1 MGLIQTIRG
10 WFNMILKRKAK
21 DEFNVEAISTDKMDA
36 FIKKCINIYKGQPEW
51 LDEKDEIKT
60 INFAKSICSEVA
72 RLSTLAIG
80 IKIDGSARADYL
92 QTQIDKMYFNI
103 RHWVEYG
110 CAYGTII
117 LKPNGNNVDLFVPGD
132 FIITDR
138 DGDDITGVVFYFSQ
152 AVQEGKNKAWYT
164 RLEYHRFAEDG
175 AYLIDNV
182 CYKGLSKDDTRD
194 KVDISLTPWK
204 DLLES
209 ATIGGLEKPLYGVL
223 RTPQANN
230 IEIDS
235 PLSVPIFADA
245 LEELKDLD
253 IAYSRNCT
261 EINDSKRTVLM
272 DSDKLFPFGASG
284 MSEVA
289 RLDRGVASGLMKDKM
304 GLPKYVRMVEG
315 NGEKDFYQEI
325 NPTLNTQTRLDGIN
339 ALLSQIAYKVGFS
352 NGYFV
357 FNESTGIQT
366 ATGVEAEQQRTI
378 QFIKDVRD
386 KLEDC
391 MDNLIYAMDVF
402 ATLYGLAP
410 AGTYE
415 VTYDFGDITY
425 DRESDRLR
433 WWQYVQAGKVPAWMF
448 FVKFE
453 GMSEE
458 EAKAMVDE
466 AKPKEEML
474 FPE

>member
-1 MGLIQTIRG
+1 
-10 WFNMILKRKAK
+10 
-21 DEFNVEAISTDKMDA
+21 
-36 FIKKCINIYKGQPEW
+36 
-51 LDEKDEIKT
+51 
-60 INFAKSICSEVA
+60 
-72 RLSTLAIG
+72 
-80 IKIDGSARADYL
+80 
-92 QTQIDKMYFNI
+92 
-103 RHWVEYG
+103 
-110 CAYGTII
+110 
-117 LKPNGNNVDLFVPGD
+117 
-132 FIITDR
+132 
-138 DGDDITGVVFYFSQ
+138 
-152 AVQEGKNKAWYT
+152 
-164 RLEYHRFAEDG
+164 
-175 AYLIDNV
+175 
-182 CYKGLSKDDTRD
+182 
-194 KVDISLTPWK
+194 
-204 DLLES
+204 
-209 ATIGGLEKPLYGVL
+209 
-223 RTPQANN
+223 
-230 IEIDS
+230 
-235 PLSVPIFADA
+235 
-245 LEELKDLD
+245 
-253 IAYSRNCT
+253 
-261 EINDSKRTVLM
+261 M
-272 DSDKLFPFGASG
+272 DSDKLFPFGSSG

-453 GMSEE
+453 GMSKE
-458 EAKAMVDE
+458 EAQAMVDE

>member
-1 MGLIQTIRG
+1 
-10 WFNMILKRKAK
+10 MILKRKAK

-117 LKPNGNNVDLFVPGD
+117 LKPNGNTVDLFVPGD

-164 RLEYHRFAEDG
+164 RLEYHRFADDG

-223 RTPQANN
+223 RTPQSNN

-272 DSDKLFPFGASG
+272 DSDKLFPFVSSG
-284 MSEVA
+284 MSEVS

-425 DRESDRLR
+425 DREADRLR

-466 AKPKEEML
+466 ANPKEEML

>member
-1 MGLIQTIRG
+1 
-10 WFNMILKRKAK
+10 MILKRKAK

-36 FIKKCINIYKGQPEW
+36 FIKKCVNIYKGQPEW

-80 IKIDGSARADYL
+80 VKIDGSARADYL
-92 QTQIDKMYFNI
+92 QQQIDKLYFNI

-117 LKPNGNNVDLFVPGD
+117 LKPNGNTVDLFVPGD

-152 AVQEGKNKAWYT
+152 SVQEGKNKIWYT
-164 RLEYHRFAEDG
+164 RLEYHRFADDG

-272 DSDKLFPFGASG
+272 DSDKLFPFGSSG

-315 NGEKDFYQEI
+315 SGDKDFYQEI
-325 NPTLNTQTRLDGIN
+325 NPTLNTQPRLDGIN

>member
-21 DEFNVEAISTDKMDA
+21 DEFNVEAISTEKMDA
-36 FIKKCINIYKGQPEW
+36 FIKQCVNIYKGQPEW

-80 IKIDGSARADYL
+80 VKIDGSARAYYL
-92 QTQIDKMYFNI
+92 QQQIDKLYFNI

-138 DGDDITGVVFYFSQ
+138 DVDDITGVVFYFSQ
-152 AVQEGKNKAWYT
+152 SVQEGKNKIWYT
-164 RLEYHRFAEDG
+164 RLEYHRFADDG
-175 AYLIDNV
+175 SYLIDNV

-209 ATIGGLEKPLYGVL
+209 ATIGGLDKPLYGVL

-272 DSDKLFPFGASG
+272 DSDKLFPFGSSG
-284 MSEVA
+284 MSDVA

-315 NGEKDFYQEI
+315 SGEKDFYQEI

-386 KLEDC
+386 KIEDC
-391 MDNLIYAMDVF
+391 MNGLIYAMDVL

-410 AGTYE
+410 VGTYE

-425 DRESDRLR
+425 NREEDRMR
-433 WWQYVQAGKVPAWMF
+433 WWQYVQAGKAPAWMF

-458 EAKAMVDE
+458 EAKAMVEE
-466 AKPKEEML
+466 AQPKEETL

>member
-1 MGLIQTIRG
+1 
-10 WFNMILKRKAK
+10 MILKRKAK
-21 DEFNVEAISTDKMDA
+21 DKNNVEAISTDKMDA

-80 IKIDGSARADYL
+80 VKIDGSARADYL
-92 QTQIDKMYFNI
+92 QKQIDKMYFNI

-261 EINDSKRTVLM
+261 EISDSKRTVLM
-272 DSDKLFPFGASG
+272 DSDKLFPFGSSG
-284 MSEVA
+284 MSEVSMI
-289 RLDRGVASGLMKDKM
+289 DRGVASGLMKDKM

-357 FNESTGIQT
+357 FNEATGIQT

-458 EAKAMVDE
+458 EAKAMVNE

>member
-1 MGLIQTIRG
+1 MGLIQTLRG

-36 FIKKCINIYKGQPEW
+36 FIKRCVNIYKGYPDW

-60 INFAKSICSEVA
+60 INFAKTACSEIA
-72 RLSTLAIG
+72 RLATLAIG
-80 IKIDGSARADYL
+80 ITIDGSARATWL
-92 QTQIDKMYFNI
+92 QKQIDDVYFNL
-103 RHWVEYG
+103 RHWIEYG

-117 LKPNGNNVDLFVPGD
+117 LKPNGTSIDMFTPEQ

-138 DGDDITGVVFYFSQ
+138 ICDNITGVVFYFSEK
-152 AVQEGKNKAWYT
+152 VKEGNNDVYYT
-164 RLEYHRFAEDG
+164 RLEYHRFVEDG
-175 AYLIDNV
+175 SYLIDNV
-182 CYKGLSKDDTRD
+182 CYKGKSKDDTSD
-194 KVDISLTPWK
+194 KVDIELTPWAG
-204 DLLES
+204 LLES
-209 ATIGGLEKPLYGVL
+209 ATIEGLEKPLYGVL

-230 IEIDS
+230 IEINS
-235 PLSVPIFADA
+235 PLSVPIFAEA
-245 LEELKDLD
+245 IEELKDID
-253 IAYSRNCT
+253 VAYSRNDT
-261 EINDSKRTVLM
+261 EIYDSKRTVLV
-272 DSDKLFPFGASG
+272 DSDKLFPFGVNG

-289 RLDRGVASGLMKDKM
+289 RIDRGVASNLMKDKM

-325 NPTLNTQTRLDGIN
+325 NPTLNTQERIDGIN
-339 ALLSQIAYKVGFS
+339 FYLSLAGYKIGFS
-352 NGYFV
+352 AGYFV
-357 FNESTGIQT
+357 YNQKTGMVT
-366 ATGVEAEQQRTI
+366 ATQVESDDRRTI

-386 KLEDC
+386 KLENC
-391 MDNLIYAMDVF
+391 LNGLIYALDVM

-410 AGTYE
+410 AGKYD

-425 DRESDRLR
+425 NREEDRAR

-458 EAKAMVDE
+458 EAKAMVEE
-466 AKPKEEML
+466 ATPKEPTL
-474 FPE
+474 FDE

>member
-1 MGLIQTIRG
+1 MGIIQTIKG
-10 WFNMILKRKAK
+10 WVNMILKRKAK
-21 DEFNVEAISTDKMDA
+21 DDFNVESINTDKMDA
-36 FIKKCINIYKGQPEW
+36 FIKRCINIYKGNPEW
-51 LDEKDEIKT
+51 LDDKDEIKT

-72 RLSTLAIG
+72 RLSTMAIG
-80 IKIDGSARADYL
+80 IKIDGSARAEWL
-92 QTQIDKMYFNI
+92 QAQIDKVYFNL

-110 CAYGTII
+110 CAYGTVI
-117 LKPNGNNVDLFVPGD
+117 LKPNGTGIDLFVPGN
-132 FIITDR
+132 FIPTKFIN
-138 DGDDITGVVFYFSQ
+138 GNIVGCVFYFSEKVKVENQ
-152 AVQEGKNKAWYT
+152 DVWYT
-164 RLEYHRFAEDG
+164 RLEYQRFADNG
-175 AYLIDNV
+175 SYLIDNV

-194 KVDISLTPWK
+194 KIDIALTPWS
-204 DLLES
+204 DLLQS
-209 ATIGGLEKPLYGVL
+209 AVIGGIDKPLYGVL

-230 IEIDS
+230 IDIDS
-235 PLSVPIFADA
+235 PLSLPIFSEA

-253 IAYSRNCT
+253 IAYSRNST
-261 EINDSKRTVLM
+261 EIVDSKRTVLM
-272 DSDKLFPFGASG
+272 DSDKLFPFATSG

-315 NGEKDFYQEI
+315 SGDKDFYQEI
-325 NPTLNTQTRLDGIN
+325 NPTLQTQTRLDGIN

-386 KLEDC
+386 KLEDA
-391 MDNLIYAMDVF
+391 MNGVIYAMDVF
-402 ATLYGLAP
+402 ATLYSLAP
-410 AGTYE
+410 AGIYE

-425 DRESDRLR
+425 DRETDRAR

-458 EAKAMVDE
+458 EAKAMVEE
-466 AKPKEEML
+466 AQPKEEIL
-474 FPE
+474 FAE